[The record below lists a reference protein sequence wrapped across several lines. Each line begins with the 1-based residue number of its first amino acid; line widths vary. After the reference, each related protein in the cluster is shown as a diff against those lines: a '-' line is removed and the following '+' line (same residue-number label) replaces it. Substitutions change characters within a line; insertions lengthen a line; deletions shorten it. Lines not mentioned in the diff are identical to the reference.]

1 MVLSAYGHSFNASK
15 EFPSAAHGNMHGL
28 LIRIPPTEAILVY
41 AAAHCIKSDTK
52 LIAVTIVKPVH
63 GVLHPETGAFVKMLV
78 GFLVDIKQRMNIPEH
93 ISAGND
99 FVKAVFKNGNSRERW
114 LFVATPDQPVTAFF
128 LKTQGA
134 LPRAVWPRELPQ
146 LPAGARV
153 NMVME
158 IPRVNAVYGAFDNLT
173 SSGSDML
180 ASYTARMASAGWFH
194 AGAEHSP
201 AIRNSGEVYF
211 RNTPERQ
218 ILWIKFSDNGNG
230 AFYLKKFK

>member
-1 MVLSAYGHSFNASK
+1 MRFLSAAITTATVLAALSAGAVVYLPGTQGKLSRPIAAS
-15 EFPSAAHGNMHGL
+15 ELPG
-28 LIRIPPTEAILVY
+28 IRPKALHTENVRVNGVSLTLELYQMKTTLAQIVRT
-41 AAAHCIKSDTK
+41 IKKSY
-52 LIAVTIVKPVH
+52 L
-63 GVLHPETGAFVKMLV
+63 
-78 GFLVDIKQRMNIPEH
+78 PEH

-211 RNTPERQ
+211 RNIPERQ